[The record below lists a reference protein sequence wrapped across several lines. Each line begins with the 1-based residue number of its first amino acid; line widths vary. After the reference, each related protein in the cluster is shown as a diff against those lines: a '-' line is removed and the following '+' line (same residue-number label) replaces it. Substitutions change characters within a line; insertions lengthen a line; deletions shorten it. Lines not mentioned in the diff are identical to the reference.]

1 MKQKK
6 GRRKQEQGKGG
17 GRPGHGS
24 WASRGVFRP
33 ETFTNEVRNFSQ
45 LFVASIPI
53 FAALRLAKMSAIQE
67 RPTPAGG
74 SAGAR
79 RARCDGR
86 KRPSGWGPHVARERG
101 TRVWR
106 PTGADGEIR
115 PEVRAAAAPWQ
126 GASRS
131 ARPCWPWVPPQRL
144 QQAQDDRRQLR
155 ERP

>member
-1 MKQKK
+1 MISEAEE
-6 GRRKQEQGKGG
+6 RKEEARARKKGG

-24 WASRGVFRP
+24 WASRGVFLP
-33 ETFTNEVRNFSQ
+33 ETSTNEVRNCLQ
-45 LFVASIPI
+45 LFVATG
-53 FAALRLAKMSAIQE
+53 R
-67 RPTPAGG
+67 G
-74 SAGAR
+74 SAAHDR
-79 RARCDGR
+79 
-86 KRPSGWGPHVARERG
+86 ARERG
-101 TRVWR
+101 ARVWR

-115 PEVRAAAAPWQ
+115 PEVRSAAAPWR